1 MIKKKLKQNKKG
13 FTIIEFSISLIFI
26 SIILVAVCFLTIQI
40 SQIYQ
45 KGLVIR
51 AINSAGR
58 EIMDE
63 MTQTVSSS
71 QIVAGINPTL
81 GSGLDNIT
89 DRDILEARKK
99 YFLYNQKGDDSSQ
112 QTSGI
117 FCTGSY
123 DYVWNTA
130 DTVKN
135 NDKNNAVLIN
145 NQIYKF
151 ARIPD
156 TSRKFCATDISTG
169 KIKSISIPAGNVIN
183 LINSDENDLALYDLT
198 VYPAMQSESTLHTLY
213 SISFIIATTR
223 GGININAN
231 GDYCRSV
238 DDPKSGEY
246 SNQDFNYCAVNRFD
260 FVIRQTGESTTQGG
274 YGTK

>member
-1 MIKKKLKQNKKG
+1 MIMKELKQNKKG

-26 SIILVAVCFLTIQI
+26 SIILVAVCLLTIQI

-45 KGLVIR
+45 QGLVIR

-99 YFLYNQKGDDSSQ
+99 YFLYNQKGSDSSQ

-156 TSRKFCATDISTG
+156 TSRKFCAADISTG

>member
-1 MIKKKLKQNKKG
+1 MIKKNLQQNKKG

-26 SIILVAVCFLTIQI
+26 SIILVAVCMLTIQI

-51 AINSAGR
+51 AINSTGR

-63 MTQTVSSS
+63 MTQTVSAS
-71 QIVAGINPTL
+71 QIVADVNPTL
-81 GSGLDNIT
+81 TTGTDNIT
-89 DRDILEARKK
+89 NEQILNARKK
-99 YFLYNQKGDDSSQ
+99 YFLYNQKGGDKSQ

-123 DYVWNTA
+123 DYIWNTA

-135 NDKNNAVLIN
+135 NDKNNAVLVN

-151 ARIPD
+151 IRIPD
-156 TSRKFCATDISTG
+156 TSRQFCATDASTD
-169 KIKSISIPAGNVIN
+169 KIKSISIPAGNIIN

-238 DDPKSGEY
+238 DNPKSGEY